1 MKSSTR
7 DNAEGSLHKV
17 KGKVKETVG
26 KIVGNTDLETEGKI
40 EKIEG
45 KIQEKRGRIKKT
57 LGD

>member
-7 DNAEGSLHKV
+7 DNAEGTLHKV

-26 KIVGNTDLETEGKI
+26 KIVKNPDLKNEGKI

-45 KIQEKRGRIKKT
+45 KIQEKSGRIKKA
-57 LGD
+57 LGE